1 MKKIVL
7 VVALTFGTFVIGCK
21 KEKTST
27 EKQITNEQ
35 VTPEVID
42 SIKTNTVALV
52 VEPKDSISKS

>member
-21 KEKTST
+21 KEKTFT

-35 VTPEVID
+35 ITPEVID
-42 SIKTNTVALV
+42 SIKTDTVALV
-52 VEPKDSISKS
+52 VEPKD